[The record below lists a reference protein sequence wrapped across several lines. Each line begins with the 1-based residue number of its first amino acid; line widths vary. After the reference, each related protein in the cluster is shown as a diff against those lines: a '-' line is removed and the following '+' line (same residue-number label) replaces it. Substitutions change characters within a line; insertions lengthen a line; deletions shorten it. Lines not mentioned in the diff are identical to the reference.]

1 MMTYLTE
8 KGIDLQQIEQVLKQ
22 IHTATT
28 EPKEQEMFIQPQSLK
43 QQTKKHFGL
52 VSNPFM
58 QDVSSEQQMFKNNAI
73 HYVRAELLDAVKNN
87 GFKAIIG
94 ESGAGKTTIRE
105 AFIEDVE
112 QSEKPFIII
121 QPNINCSADS
131 LANGKILKAQDIEEA
146 IIQKLSPLT
155 KPKRGT
161 QARAEQIKQLLT
173 DSHKAGN
180 QHLLLIEEAHSLALP
195 TLRHL
200 KRFHETKLGRSRLLS
215 IVLIGQPELEQK
227 LSPRNREIIEVSQR
241 CEIVA
246 LEPLQPHDIAGYL
259 TVKLQ
264 DSPLTLEKL
273 IDQSGIEAIARK
285 LTQVHEYESNRRKQS
300 QIISLLYPLAI
311 NNLMSKAMNK
321 AAELGLPIINAD
333 LIMNT

>member
-1 MMTYLTE
+1 MIDTRINNYLADLN
-8 KGIDLQQIEQVLKQ
+8 IDQHTIQQALNKTDSHVTQEQND
-22 IHTATT
+22 
-28 EPKEQEMFIQPQSLK
+28 MFIQPTSLK
-43 QQTKKHFGL
+43 QHTKKHFGL
-52 VSNPFM
+52 ISNPFM
-58 QDVSSEQQMFKNNAI
+58 QDVSSEQQMFKNSTI

-112 QSEKPFIII
+112 QTEKPFIII
-121 QPNINCSADS
+121 QPNINCSADTM
-131 LANGKILKAQDIEEA
+131 AKGKILKAQDIEEA

-173 DSHKAGN
+173 DSHKAGY

-215 IVLIGQPELEQK
+215 IVLIGQPELKQK
-227 LSPRNREIIEVSQR
+227 LSPSNREVIEVSQR
-241 CEIVA
+241 CEIVE
-246 LEPLQPHDIAGYL
+246 LEPLQPHDIADYL
-259 TVKLQ
+259 RVKLQ
-264 DSPLTLEKL
+264 DSPLTLDKL
-273 IDQSGIEAIARK
+273 IDPSGIEAIARK
-285 LTQVHEYESNRRKQS
+285 LTVITSHGKQ
-300 QIISLLYPLAI
+300 QKVISILYPLAI
-311 NNLMSKAMNK
+311 NNLMTKAMNHC
-321 AAELGLPIINAD
+321 ADLGLPIINAD